1 MKLSY
6 QALEWRTFS
15 DHSTDIVA
23 FPPAPP
29 FFGQERAKAALEL
42 AIRGGFH
49 AYLVGPSSLG
59 KHEALLAYLSTQT
72 VETPPDLL
80 YVPLSERK
88 VAVLTLPSGQE
99 THLADAVENLLLE
112 VTRLDE
118 LFRQGSFLREKTQ
131 LEARF
136 KAAREQQL
144 AALQQEAQEAGFA
157 LSTNGERLELT
168 GPGPV
173 PAELSARL
181 EEVTLGS
188 LADAAELEVALRR
201 LRRDWAL
208 HYLNNRV
215 EPLFQRFPQ
224 ARAYLEALRA
234 RLARYAET
242 GEPLDPAQWRPNLL
256 TSSSSGTPPPIVFE
270 PYATAPRLFGRLDYA
285 VDRGVWSTNVSLIR
299 PGAVHRAQGGYLIL
313 DALSLKREGTW
324 EAFKR
329 ALRNGQV
336 EPVTEPQAPASL
348 EVEPFPIQMQVM
360 LVGTQ
365 EAFES
370 LEEDPAFNELFRVRV
385 EFSPTLPATP
395 DNFMALGGWLQAQG
409 FQLTQGGLIRLYD
422 EARRSA
428 EQRDRMDARLIEIR
442 ALAEEAAVL
451 GEGILTAQAVEE
463 AVQARDH
470 RSFLSEE
477 EFLRAVQEGVW
488 SLRTTSQVVGEINS
502 LVVVEAA
509 PYWGRPARLTAR
521 AAPGRDHL
529 ISIDREVGLGGQI
542 FHKAVLTLAGYLRSR
557 YIESGPLPA
566 TISLAFEQS
575 YVSIDGDSAGLAELV
590 AVLSAIGNFPLRQDL
605 AVTGAVDQ
613 TGKVLA
619 VGAINAKVEGFFR
632 VCKVLGLSGTQGVI
646 LPKANISNLT
656 LRVEVLEAIQAG
668 QFHIYAVETVEQ
680 ALELLTGARMEGFR
694 GLQDKIRA
702 GLEAF
707 AKLEEGHDKEDK
719 ENSQ

>member
-1 MKLSY
+1 
-6 QALEWRTFS
+6 
-15 DHSTDIVA
+15 
-23 FPPAPP
+23 
-29 FFGQERAKAALEL
+29 
-42 AIRGGFH
+42 
-49 AYLVGPSSLG
+49 
-59 KHEALLAYLSTQT
+59 
-72 VETPPDLL
+72 
-80 YVPLSERK
+80 
-88 VAVLTLPSGQE
+88 
-99 THLADAVENLLLE
+99 
-112 VTRLDE
+112 
-118 LFRQGSFLREKTQ
+118 
-131 LEARF
+131 
-136 KAAREQQL
+136 
-144 AALQQEAQEAGFA
+144 
-157 LSTNGERLELT
+157 
-168 GPGPV
+168 
-173 PAELSARL
+173 
-181 EEVTLGS
+181 
-188 LADAAELEVALRR
+188 
-201 LRRDWAL
+201 
-208 HYLNNRV
+208 
-215 EPLFQRFPQ
+215 
-224 ARAYLEALRA
+224 
-234 RLARYAET
+234 
-242 GEPLDPAQWRPNLL
+242 
-256 TSSSSGTPPPIVFE
+256 
-270 PYATAPRLFGRLDYA
+270 FGRLDYT

-370 LEEDPAFNELFRVRV
+370 LEEDPAFSELFRIRV

-395 DNFMALGGWLQAQG
+395 ENQVALGGWLQAQG
-409 FQLTQGGLIRLYD
+409 FQLTQGGLVRLFD

-428 EQRDRMDARLIEIR
+428 EQRDRMDARLIETR

-451 GEGILTAQAVEE
+451 GEGILSAEAVEG
-463 AVQARDH
+463 AVHARDH

-488 SLRTTSQVVGEINS
+488 SLRTTGRVVGEVNS

-529 ISIDREVGLGGQI
+529 VSVDREAGLGGQI

-590 AVLSAIGNFPLRQDL
+590 AVLSALGNFPLRQDL

-632 VCKVLGLSGTQGVI
+632 VCQALGLSGSQGVI
-646 LPKANISNLT
+646 LPKANIPNLT
-656 LRVEVLEAIQAG
+656 LRAEVLGAIRAH

-680 ALELLTGARMEGFR
+680 ALELLSGARMEGFR
-694 GLQDKIRA
+694 SLQDRIKA
-702 GLEAF
+702 GLEEF
-707 AKLEEGHDKEDK
+707 AKLEEGHDKEEK
-719 ENSQ
+719 ET

>member
-1 MKLSY
+1 MKLLY
-6 QALEWRTFS
+6 EALEWRTFT
-15 DHSTDIVA
+15 DNSTDIVA

-29 FFGQERAKAALEL
+29 FFGQERARAALEL

-112 VTRLDE
+112 VSRLDE

-136 KAAREQQL
+136 KQTRDQQL
-144 AALQQEAQEAGFA
+144 ASLQQEAREAGFT
-157 LSTNGERLELT
+157 LSLNGDRLEFT
-168 GPGPV
+168 GPSPV
-173 PAELSARL
+173 PAELTARL
-181 EEVTLGS
+181 EEVALGS
-188 LADAAELEVALRR
+188 LAATAELEVSLRR

-208 HYLNNRV
+208 HYLNTRV

-224 ARAYLEALRA
+224 ARPYLEALRG

-242 GEPLDPAQWRPNLL
+242 GEPLDPALWRPNLL
-256 TSSSSGTPPPIVFE
+256 TSSSSGAPPPIVFE

-299 PGAVHRAQGGYLIL
+299 PGAIHRAQGGYLVL

-348 EVEPFPIQMQVM
+348 EVEPFPIQIQVM

-370 LEEDPAFNELFRVRV
+370 LEEDPAFSELFRIRV
-385 EFSPTLPATP
+385 EFSSTLPATP
-395 DNFMALGGWLQAQG
+395 ENLMALGGWLQAQG
-409 FQLTQGGLIRLYD
+409 FQLTQGGLVRLYD

-428 EQRDRMDARLIEIR
+428 EQRDRMDARLIETR
-442 ALAEEAAVL
+442 ALAEEAAVM
-451 GEGILTAQAVEE
+451 GGGVLTSQAVEDTL
-463 AVQARDH
+463 AARNH

-477 EFLRAVQEGVW
+477 EFLRAVREGVW
-488 SLRTTSQVVGEINS
+488 SIQTSGRVVGEVNS

-509 PYWGRPARLTAR
+509 PYWGRPARLTAP

-529 ISIDREVGLGGQI
+529 VSIDREAGLGGQI

-632 VCKVLGLSGTQGVI
+632 VCKVLGLSGNQGII
-646 LPKANISNLT
+646 LPKASISNLT
-656 LRVEVLEAIQAG
+656 LRAEVLEAIRAG
-668 QFHIYAVETVEQ
+668 QFHIYAVATVEQ
-680 ALELLTGARMEGFR
+680 ALELLTGARIEGFR
-694 GLQDKIRA
+694 GLQDKIKA
-702 GLEAF
+702 GLEVF
-707 AKLEEGHDKEDK
+707 AKLEEGRDKEEK
-719 ENSQ
+719 EP

>member
-6 QALEWRTFS
+6 EALEWRTLHDNSS
-15 DHSTDIVA
+15 DVVS

-29 FFGQERAKAALEL
+29 FFGQERARAALEL
-42 AIRGGFH
+42 ALRGGFH

-112 VTRLDE
+112 VSRLDE

-136 KAAREQQL
+136 KEAREQQL
-144 AALQQEAQEAGFA
+144 ASLQQEAQEAGFA
-157 LSTNGERLELT
+157 LSQSGERLEFT

-188 LADAAELEVALRR
+188 LAAAAELEVALRR

-208 HYLNNRV
+208 HYLNNRF

-224 ARAYLEALRA
+224 ARSYLEALRG

-256 TSSSSGTPPPIVFE
+256 TSSSSGSPPPIVYE
-270 PYATAPRLFGRLDYA
+270 PYATAPRLFGRLDY
-285 VDRGVWSTNVSLIR
+285 VVERGVWSTNVSLIR

-360 LVGTQ
+360 LVGNQ

-370 LEEDPAFNELFRVRV
+370 LEEDPAFSELFRIRV

-395 DNFMALGGWLQAQG
+395 ENMMALGGWLQAQG
-409 FQLTQGGLIRLYD
+409 FQMTHSGLIRLYD

-428 EQRDRMDARLIEIR
+428 EQRDRMDARLIETR

-451 GEGILTAQAVEE
+451 GEGILSAEAVEQAVL
-463 AVQARDH
+463 ARDH

-477 EFLRAVQEGVW
+477 EFLRAVREGVW
-488 SLRTTSQVVGEINS
+488 SLRTTGRAVGEVNS

-529 ISIDREVGLGGQI
+529 VSIDREAGLGGQI
-542 FHKAVLTLAGYLRSR
+542 FHKAVLTLAGYLRGR

-566 TISLAFEQS
+566 TVSLAFEQS

-632 VCKVLGLSGTQGVI
+632 VCQALGLSGSQGVI
-646 LPKANISNLT
+646 LPRANIPNLT
-656 LRVEVLEAIQAG
+656 LRAEVLEAVRAG
-668 QFHIYAVETVEQ
+668 QFHIYAVETAEQ
-680 ALELLTGARMEGFR
+680 ALELLAGARMEGFR
-694 GLQDKIRA
+694 GLQERIKA
-702 GLEAF
+702 SLEEF
-707 AKLEEGHDKEDK
+707 AKLEEGHKE
-719 ENSQ
+719 ENES

>member
-1 MKLSY
+1 MRLSY
-6 QALEWRTFS
+6 EALEWRTLTDDSS
-15 DHSTDIVA
+15 DSSEVVSI
-23 FPPAPP
+23 PPAPP
-29 FFGQERAKAALEL
+29 FFGQERARAALEL
-42 AIRGGFH
+42 ALRGGFH

-59 KHEALLAYLSTQT
+59 KHEALLAYLSTQS

-112 VTRLDE
+112 VSRLDE
-118 LFRQGSFLREKTQ
+118 LFRQGSFLREKTL

-136 KAAREQQL
+136 KEAREQQL
-144 AALQQEAQEAGFA
+144 ASLQQEAQEAGFA
-157 LSTNGERLELT
+157 LSTNGDRLEFS
-168 GPGPV
+168 GPGPI

-188 LADAAELEVALRR
+188 LASAAELEVALRR

-208 HYLNNRV
+208 QYLNNRF

-224 ARAYLEALRA
+224 ARSYLEALRG

-256 TSSSSGTPPPIVFE
+256 TSSSSGSPPPIVYE
-270 PYATAPRLFGRLDYA
+270 PYATAPRLFGRLDYV

-336 EPVTEPQAPASL
+336 EPVTEPQAPAGL
-348 EVEPFPIQMQVM
+348 EVEPFPIQIQVM
-360 LVGTQ
+360 LIGTHESF
-365 EAFES
+365 EA
-370 LEEDPAFNELFRVRV
+370 LEEDPAFSELFRIRV
-385 EFSPTLPATP
+385 EFAPTLPATP
-395 DNFMALGGWLQAQG
+395 ENMRALGGWLQSQG
-409 FQLTQGGLIRLYD
+409 LQLTEGGLVRLFD

-428 EQRDRMDARLIEIR
+428 EQRDRIDARLIEIR
-442 ALAEEAAVL
+442 ALAEEAAIL
-451 GEGILTAQAVEE
+451 GEGTITAKAVEE
-463 AVQARDH
+463 AVLAREQ

-477 EFLRAVQEGVW
+477 EFLRAVREGVIR
-488 SLRTTSQVVGEINS
+488 LRTTGKAVGEVNS
-502 LVVVEAA
+502 LVVIEAA

-529 ISIDREVGLGGQI
+529 VSIDREAGLGGQI
-542 FHKAVLTLAGYLRSR
+542 FHKAVLTLAGYLRSQ
-557 YIESGPLPA
+557 YMENGPLPA
-566 TISLAFEQS
+566 TISLAFEQN
-575 YVSIDGDSAGLAELV
+575 YVSIEGDSAGLAELV
-590 AVLSAIGNFPLRQDL
+590 AALSAIGNFPLRQDL

-632 VCKVLGLSGTQGVI
+632 LCQALGLSGSQGVI
-646 LPKANISNLT
+646 LPRANIPNLT
-656 LRVEVLEAIQAG
+656 LRAEVLKGVRAR
-668 QFHIYAVETVEQ
+668 QFHIYAVDTVEQ

-694 GLQDKIRA
+694 GLHDRIKA
-702 GLEAF
+702 SLEEF
-707 AKLEEGHDKEDK
+707 AKLEEGRKEEDA
-719 ENSQ
+719 S